1 MGAFGLATYGSGYQ
15 IIGGCPIGATKWTG
29 RTRKEMSGMGLIL
42 LVLLLA
48 LLFFGLGF
56 AAHLLWIAAVIF
68 FIAWIAG
75 FAFRRGEGTRWYR
88 W

>member
-1 MGAFGLATYGSGYQ
+1 MPGERANPVQGYEERNDR
-15 IIGGCPIGATKWTG
+15 P
-29 RTRKEMSGMGLIL
+29 MGLIL

-56 AAHLLWIAAVIF
+56 AAHLLWVVAVIF
-68 FIAWIAG
+68 FVAWIAG
-75 FAFRRGEGTRWYR
+75 FAFRSGEGSRWYR

>member
-1 MGAFGLATYGSGYQ
+1 
-15 IIGGCPIGATKWTG
+15 
-29 RTRKEMSGMGLIL
+29 MGLIL
-42 LVLLLA
+42 VVLSLA
-48 LLFFGLGF
+48 LLLFGLGF

-75 FAFRRGEGTRWYR
+75 FAFRSGEGSRWYR

>member
-1 MGAFGLATYGSGYQ
+1 
-15 IIGGCPIGATKWTG
+15 
-29 RTRKEMSGMGLIL
+29 MGLIL

>member
-1 MGAFGLATYGSGYQ
+1 MSAGIKQSDRSCPPGQ
-15 IIGGCPIGATKWTG
+15 PVQHIGGAEKKGIVV
-29 RTRKEMSGMGLIL
+29 GLIL

-56 AAHLLWIAAVIF
+56 AAHLLWIVAVIF

-75 FAFRRGEGTRWYR
+75 FAFRSGERSRWYR

>member
-1 MGAFGLATYGSGYQ
+1 MGRVSSNPLKLPQQGPVQL
-15 IIGGCPIGATKWTG
+15 IGGAEEKGIP
-29 RTRKEMSGMGLIL
+29 MGLIL

-56 AAHLLWIAAVIF
+56 AAHLLWIVAVIF

>member
-1 MGAFGLATYGSGYQ
+1 VGIKKTIHSGGAEEKGSL
-15 IIGGCPIGATKWTG
+15 
-29 RTRKEMSGMGLIL
+29 SMGLIL

-75 FAFRRGEGTRWYR
+75 FAFRRGEGSRWYR